1 VIAAQAVERPVSK
14 RVTYELVSLRS
25 KSPRVPQEPKI
36 HRPPS
41 VALDEP
47 PVTRA
52 RHGIPGEPPRL
63 ALRKLGGKSV
73 GIPALTGGEA
83 GILTD
88 YAVGEA
94 QIADALELGR

>member
-25 KSPRVPQEPKI
+25 KPPRVPQELEIYRHP
-36 HRPPS
+36 H

-47 PVTRA
+47 RVKRDQP
-52 RHGIPGEPPRL
+52 
-63 ALRKLGGKSV
+63 
-73 GIPALTGGEA
+73 

-94 QIADALELGR
+94 RMAGALDGAGEDARRAVRSMHRAFERGK